1 MHKLVLIAVFSCLL
15 VSCASQDGVGEYRV
29 ATIGNAN
36 RSVTATV
43 LSVKQVRIV
52 RRTSGAGAQAGGAL
66 GGALAAESSDNAA
79 IIIAGIIGGAIIGN
93 NIEASAGVLQGHEY
107 LLETETGKLLTVAQP
122 DSGNDILGVG
132 TPAILVYG
140 YPHRLTRD
148 PR

>member
-1 MHKLVLIAVFSCLL
+1 
-15 VSCASQDGVGEYRV
+15 
-29 ATIGNAN
+29 
-36 RSVTATV
+36 
-43 LSVKQVRIV
+43 
-52 RRTSGAGAQAGGAL
+52 
-66 GGALAAESSDNAA
+66 LAAESSDNAA

-122 DSGNDILGVG
+122 DSGNDILGIG
-132 TPAILVYG
+132 SAAILVYG

>member
-1 MHKLVLIAVFSCLL
+1 MNYVQI
-15 VSCASQDGVGEYRV
+15 
-29 ATIGNAN
+29 
-36 RSVTATV
+36 SV
-43 LSVKQVRIV
+43 
-52 RRTSGAGAQAGGAL
+52 
-66 GGALAAESSDNAA
+66 A

-122 DSGNDILGVG
+122 DSGNDILGIG
-132 TPAILVYG
+132 SAAILVYG